1 MLILSVEILSFLV
14 SLLRSLSFATRD
26 PLPSFHCSIVPSLPL
41 SLCPR
46 IIFTGE
52 NGGATTTNKEPS
64 QQAPHRM
71 AAAAAAATTTTGMTP
86 SGLPSH
92 NLPRGETEVR
102 RWFVRYASREEGGR
116 YWKVSTSQIFD
127 IMIMNNRLSY
137 PSLL

>member
-52 NGGATTTNKEPS
+52 NGGAPNKEPS
-64 QQAPHRM
+64 QQASPSVTTAM
-71 AAAAAAATTTTGMTP
+71 AAATTTTAASTTTAITYSGSP
-86 SGLPSH
+86 SQ

-102 RWFVRYASREEGGR
+102 RCLIR
-116 YWKVSTSQIFD
+116 VSSVKKGEVSSSHNFD
-127 IMIMNNRLSY
+127 TMQ
-137 PSLL
+137 

>member
-14 SLLRSLSFATRD
+14 SFVRSLSFATRD
-26 PLPSFHCSIVPSLPL
+26 PLPSFHCSIVSSLPL

-71 AAAAAAATTTTGMTP
+71 AAAAAPATTATAATTTTTMTP
-86 SGLPSH
+86 SGLPLH

-116 YWKVSTSQIFD
+116 YWKVSTSQNL
-127 IMIMNNRLSY
+127 M
-137 PSLL
+137 

>member
-41 SLCPR
+41 FLCPR

-52 NGGATTTNKEPS
+52 NGGAPNKEPS
-64 QQAPHRM
+64 QQASPSVTTAM
-71 AAAAAAATTTTGMTP
+71 AAATTTTAASTTTAITYSGSP
-86 SGLPSH
+86 SQ

-102 RWFVRYASREEGGR
+102 RCLIR
-116 YWKVSTSQIFD
+116 VSSVKKGEVSSSHNFD
-127 IMIMNNRLSY
+127 TMQ
-137 PSLL
+137 

>member
-26 PLPSFHCSIVPSLPL
+26 PLLSFHCSIVPSLPL

-52 NGGATTTNKEPS
+52 NGGAPNKEPS
-64 QQAPHRM
+64 QQASPSVTTAM
-71 AAAAAAATTTTGMTP
+71 AAATTTTAASTTTAITYSGSP
-86 SGLPSH
+86 SQ

-102 RWFVRYASREEGGR
+102 RCLIR
-116 YWKVSTSQIFD
+116 VSSVKKGEVSSSHNFD
-127 IMIMNNRLSY
+127 TMQ
-137 PSLL
+137 